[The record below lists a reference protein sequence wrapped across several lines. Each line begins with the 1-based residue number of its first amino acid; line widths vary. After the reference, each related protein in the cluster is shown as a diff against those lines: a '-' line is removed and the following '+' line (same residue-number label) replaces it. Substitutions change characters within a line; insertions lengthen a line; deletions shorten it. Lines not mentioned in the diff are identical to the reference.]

1 MWKGGKG
8 IMKRSLMK
16 RSPTLMRYRAF
27 GETFLV
33 QVMVT
38 KFYNGIPCVQL
49 FSYVTD
55 NQDDDYLE
63 PFMRCSVNVPSEQLS
78 PGEVII
84 KDYSENE
91 GCEAWMEKN
100 GVLEPGIIRTI
111 ALGFVKVNVRKLTK
125 DYRDD

>member
-8 IMKRSLMK
+8 IMKRS
-16 RSPTLMRYRAF
+16 PTLIRYHAF
-27 GETFLV
+27 GENFLV
-33 QVMVT
+33 EVMIT

-49 FSYVTD
+49 FSQVTGSE
-55 NQDDDYLE
+55 DDYLE

-91 GCEAWMEKN
+91 GCEAWLEKN

-111 ALGFVKVNVRKLTK
+111 AIGFVEVNVRKLTK
-125 DYRDD
+125 EYRDD